1 MLEKREEVECGFE
14 VPDVGGAGI
23 RDQSKWVLFCK
34 LSSQGHPFGKGIK
47 DIAEGFFELFL
58 YMGEIEVFGEEGK
71 VLIASMAT
79 SFVVV
84 SPLVRPDLIAKSL
97 YAFPFA
103 LC

>member
-1 MLEKREEVECGFE
+1 VISELTSHRY
-14 VPDVGGAGI
+14 P
-23 RDQSKWVLFCK
+23 L
-34 LSSQGHPFGKGIK
+34 GKGIK
-47 DIAEGFFELFL
+47 NIAEGFLELFL

-71 VLIASMAT
+71 ILIASMAT